1 MGLKKLVAAVSAA
14 LALFALPG
22 VCSAE
27 IVITVPDH
35 PQTASDF
42 LSRVLNDPA
51 HATPDYV
58 IGDGN
63 GGGVFIQS
71 IPAEG
76 NPLSH
81 LSRGPSDAAMWNL
94 FALVSSQQHVHH
106 FEFMP
111 TGLTSFQTFAPLQV
125 SSVPLPGATWLFL
138 LVLLGMAGTRL
149 TRSRDGSLHVSQ
161 GKRESGSAM
170 FPQGLPA

>member
-1 MGLKKLVAAVSAA
+1 MGLKKSVAAACAA

-27 IVITVPDH
+27 IVITIPDH
-35 PQTASDF
+35 PKTASDF
-42 LSRVLNDPA
+42 LTQVLIEST
-51 HATPDYV
+51 HVTPEYV
-58 IGDGN
+58 TGE

-94 FALVSSQQHVHH
+94 FALVNSQQHVRH
-106 FEFMP
+106 FDVTP
-111 TGLTSFQTFAPLQV
+111 TGLTNFQTLTPLQV

-149 TRSRDGSLHVSQ
+149 TRSRDGSPEVSQ
-161 GKRESGSAM
+161 GVRESSGSGM
-170 FPQGLPA
+170 FPHGLAA